1 MSQVATFY
9 QSQGDT
15 SCFAGTWGPD
25 NTELECLTFM
35 TSYPEI
41 TTPFMVVNHFV
52 DTTVHGWCT
61 PGLDSNPAFWAT
73 WEEEVEAMALRYVED
88 KPGKR
93 SSIEKRNWKRC
104 CSSGNMLMSAN

>member
-61 PGLDSNPAFWAT
+61 PGLDSNPGFWAT
-73 WEEEVEAMALRYVED
+73 WEEEVKAMALRYVED
-88 KPGKR
+88 KPGKK
-93 SSIEKRNWKRC
+93 SSFKKSKGI
-104 CSSGNMLMSAN
+104 GTDVVMLLFW

>member
-1 MSQVATFY
+1 
-9 QSQGDT
+9 
-15 SCFAGTWGPD
+15 
-25 NTELECLTFM
+25 M

-61 PGLDSNPAFWAT
+61 PGLNSNPGFWAT

-93 SSIEKRNWKRC
+93 SSIEKSK
-104 CSSGNMLMSAN
+104 GIGTDAVMLLFW